1 MAYTGP
7 AIHYKALTQTIKES
21 IMTEEE
27 MEMMKKGNQDAKEIH
42 DEMVI
47 ALAHM
52 HELQEDE
59 YLCIGHQE
67 ESGFEIYKNKLVM
80 LDRTRVDVN

>member
-1 MAYTGP
+1 MARTGP

-21 IMTEEE
+21 EMTEEQWH
-27 MEMMKKGNQDAKEIH
+27 MMKKGDQDAKEIH

-59 YLCIGHQE
+59 YLCIGFQE
-67 ESGFEIYKNKLVM
+67 HSGFEIYKNRFRV
-80 LDRTRVDVN
+80 LDKTKVDVN

>member
-1 MAYTGP
+1 
-7 AIHYKALTQTIKES
+7 
-21 IMTEEE
+21 MTEEE
-27 MEMMKKGNQDAKEIH
+27 MEMMKKDSQDAKALH

-47 ALAHM
+47 SLVHM

-67 ESGFEIYKNKLVM
+67 HSGFEIFKNRFRV
-80 LDRTRVDVN
+80 LDKTRVDVN

>member
-59 YLCIGHQE
+59 YLCIGYQE
-67 ESGFEIYKNKLVM
+67 HSGFEIYKNRFRM
-80 LDRTRVDVN
+80 LDKTRVDVN